1 MQQTARRIA
10 AGDLSARAD
19 LGSQRNDEMTDL
31 GRALNAM
38 AAQLEHARGLE
49 RDFIL
54 SVSHDLRTPLTSIRG
69 YAEALADGTLD
80 DVDGRKKAA
89 EIIGAESR
97 RLERL
102 VADLLDLARL
112 DAHEFSLTPRPVD
125 AGEVVHAAA
134 LAFGPAADE
143 LGVAMHVDAPEPVP
157 ADADPERLG
166 QIVANLVEN
175 ALKYATSRIDV
186 TAAPDG
192 QVVVRVQDDGPGVS
206 ALDLPHVFDRLY
218 ASRTVPGRK
227 VGTGLGLA
235 IVREL
240 SVAMG
245 GTVWAEPGDQG
256 TRFLVRLPLD
266 VGGARPAQV
275 AVVAAGRLHP
285 ARASPPSH
293 RTVTSAGGSTSSH
306 VPEAEPGQFVD
317 RCDARDRP
325 DRLVAVDE
333 LGTARRPRTVEQ
345 LEAAQQ
351 PVDVTPGVD
360 AAHELLAQEA
370 ALRERHRV
378 ALEERFLRDRLVV
391 EVEALARDT
400 LLDPQGLV
408 RVVSAAVGHTRRTQ
422 GFADCDEASAGPTT
436 SKPLGAGT
444 TRTPEASRATVSTSC
459 DRGPR
464 TERQPNASVRSTT
477 SALTRMRYRFSDS
490 ASCGPAPGSASSQS
504 SSSPARTR
512 RTSASSLPC
521 GVSRSVCVLSPTAS
535 PARSWETMLCRNE
548 LASGPV
554 TVTRARSERS
564 TRPTSSRSAWSSSR
578 TLTMRRPLLPWVA
591 SPPAPGRARR
601 QPQ

>member
-1 MQQTARRIA
+1 MSSWQPPAPPKGHLRTRLVVAMVVLAIGVLAFTAVATLALARKTNTDNARKQLESKAPQLATALNGLIRGRSTPALANTNVAVGRVVREILRLSDASVVTVTPNGTIEDGFGGSGQGPPVLRLPRGLQQANLDVTALRNGRRQTAQRGPTLFVAYPLIPVASGTPVVVLTKRVERAIAPGTGGFFLLVAALATVIAALVAFLLARRVTRPIAAMQQTARRIA

-69 YAEALADGTLD
+69 YSEALADGTLD

-186 TAAPDG
+186 TVARADG

-206 ALDLPHVFDRLY
+206 AADLPHVFDRLY

-240 SVAMG
+240 SAAMG

-256 TRFLVRLPLD
+256 TRFLVRLPL
-266 VGGARPAQV
+266 ATS
-275 AVVAAGRLHP
+275 VV
-285 ARASPPSH
+285 
-293 RTVTSAGGSTSSH
+293 
-306 VPEAEPGQFVD
+306 
-317 RCDARDRP
+317 
-325 DRLVAVDE
+325 
-333 LGTARRPRTVEQ
+333 
-345 LEAAQQ
+345 
-351 PVDVTPGVD
+351 
-360 AAHELLAQEA
+360 
-370 ALRERHRV
+370 
-378 ALEERFLRDRLVV
+378 
-391 EVEALARDT
+391 
-400 LLDPQGLV
+400 
-408 RVVSAAVGHTRRTQ
+408 
-422 GFADCDEASAGPTT
+422 
-436 SKPLGAGT
+436 
-444 TRTPEASRATVSTSC
+444 
-459 DRGPR
+459 
-464 TERQPNASVRSTT
+464 
-477 SALTRMRYRFSDS
+477 
-490 ASCGPAPGSASSQS
+490 PAPLR
-504 SSSPARTR
+504 SP
-512 RTSASSLPC
+512 S
-521 GVSRSVCVLSPTAS
+521 
-535 PARSWETMLCRNE
+535 
-548 LASGPV
+548 
-554 TVTRARSERS
+554 
-564 TRPTSSRSAWSSSR
+564 
-578 TLTMRRPLLPWVA
+578 
-591 SPPAPGRARR
+591 
-601 QPQ
+601 

>member
-1 MQQTARRIA
+1 MNSWQPPVPPKGHLRTRLVVAMVVLAIGVLAFTAVATLTIARKASTDNAVNELQTKAPKMAVVLDRLLSRARAQQPAAASSLPRGTLLTDIRATLQLSGANVVRITAGGQVVDLVGAASGPALQLPNGLGTSDLDAGALQAGRQQTGQKGRLVFVAYPLDPGTNGRPVVVLTKRVERSLAQGTGGFFLLVAGVATLIAALIAFVLARRVTRPIGEMQHTARRIA

-49 RDFIL
+49 RGFIL

-186 TAAPDG
+186 TVARADG

-206 ALDLPHVFDRLY
+206 AADLPHVFDRLY

-240 SVAMG
+240 SAAMG

-256 TRFLVRLPLD
+256 TRFLVRLPL
-266 VGGARPAQV
+266 ATS
-275 AVVAAGRLHP
+275 VV
-285 ARASPPSH
+285 
-293 RTVTSAGGSTSSH
+293 
-306 VPEAEPGQFVD
+306 
-317 RCDARDRP
+317 
-325 DRLVAVDE
+325 
-333 LGTARRPRTVEQ
+333 
-345 LEAAQQ
+345 
-351 PVDVTPGVD
+351 
-360 AAHELLAQEA
+360 
-370 ALRERHRV
+370 
-378 ALEERFLRDRLVV
+378 
-391 EVEALARDT
+391 
-400 LLDPQGLV
+400 
-408 RVVSAAVGHTRRTQ
+408 
-422 GFADCDEASAGPTT
+422 
-436 SKPLGAGT
+436 
-444 TRTPEASRATVSTSC
+444 
-459 DRGPR
+459 
-464 TERQPNASVRSTT
+464 
-477 SALTRMRYRFSDS
+477 
-490 ASCGPAPGSASSQS
+490 PAPLR
-504 SSSPARTR
+504 SP
-512 RTSASSLPC
+512 S
-521 GVSRSVCVLSPTAS
+521 
-535 PARSWETMLCRNE
+535 
-548 LASGPV
+548 
-554 TVTRARSERS
+554 
-564 TRPTSSRSAWSSSR
+564 
-578 TLTMRRPLLPWVA
+578 
-591 SPPAPGRARR
+591 
-601 QPQ
+601 